1 MNTEMLSQ
9 LEVVIT
15 KIPAGKETFPQTDSG
30 WLINICMCIEMY
42 RKKFNVII
50 SQIPFIRT

>member
-42 RKKFNVII
+42 RKNFNVII